1 MPNITLT
8 KITTL
13 TRDEVIAHAE
23 TFNCQVFRK
32 IEISV
37 GTPPKSELTFI
48 WMGNGYAIAEPS
60 PSSPDELCFRIEAE
74 EEPGD
79 PGYFDAEKGDVMYL
93 LLGLEV
99 GAAKLAYEIVEATE
113 LMKVPPYTQLYA
125 SKRRDDLH
133 VAAESPSDG
142 SLD

>member
-1 MPNITLT
+1 MPSITLT

-13 TRDEVIAHAE
+13 TREEVIDHAE

-37 GTPPKSELTFI
+37 GTPPKSELTFM
-48 WMGNGYAIAEPS
+48 WVGNGYAIAEPS
-60 PSSPDELCFRIEAE
+60 PSSPGELCFRIEAE

-93 LLGLEV
+93 LLSPDIDS
-99 GAAKLAYEIVEATE
+99 AKLAFEIVDIETTSNI
-113 LMKVPPYTQLYA
+113 PPFTQRYIA
-125 SKRRDDLH
+125 NRRDDLH
-133 VAAESPSDG
+133 VAAG
-142 SLD
+142 SLSG

>member
-1 MPNITLT
+1 MLNITLT

-13 TRDEVIAHAE
+13 TRDEVICHAE

-37 GTPPKSELTFI
+37 GTPPKSELTFM
-48 WMGNGYAIAEPS
+48 WMGNGYALAEPS
-60 PSSPDELCFRIEAE
+60 LSSPEELCFRIEAE

-79 PGYFDAEKGDVMYL
+79 PGYFDAEKGDIMYL
-93 LLGLEV
+93 LLSPDIDS
-99 GAAKLAYEIVEATE
+99 AKLAYEIVEATE
-113 LMKVPPYTQLYA
+113 LMTIPPFTQIYA

-133 VAAESPSDG
+133 VAAGSPSD
-142 SLD
+142 